1 MKTTLYCL
9 SCLFKTLST
18 PPRPNHFP
26 VPVTSNPHPHCSFCC
41 PLFFGWMGYYATFD
55 MLFYLIIIWIYICR
69 ALVPWYQKELY
80 VCFMQQSAKFT
91 EDWHIMWFFTGTLIR
106 HHKTNTHTA
115 HSGASRLTQPDKY
128 IFAPPV
134 ICSQRLPLLHEIN
147 NSLISKIYFL
157 QCLFFSKIIHL

>member
-1 MKTTLYCL
+1 MLTSYFMKTTLYCL

-18 PPRPNHFP
+18 PPPPPRPNHFP

-91 EDWHIMWFFTGTLIR
+91 EDWYIMWFFTGILIR
-106 HHKTNTHTA
+106 HHKTNTHSTF
-115 HSGASRLTQPDKY
+115 R
-128 IFAPPV
+128 
-134 ICSQRLPLLHEIN
+134 SQ
-147 NSLISKIYFL
+147 
-157 QCLFFSKIIHL
+157 